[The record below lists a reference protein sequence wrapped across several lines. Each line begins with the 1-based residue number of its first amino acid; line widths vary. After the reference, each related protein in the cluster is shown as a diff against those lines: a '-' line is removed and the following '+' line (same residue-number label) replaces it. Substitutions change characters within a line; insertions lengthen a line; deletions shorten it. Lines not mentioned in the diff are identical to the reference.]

1 MQEID
6 EQKPPR
12 GVKGATYIR
21 GALQTIGG
29 AIPVAGG
36 LVSAV
41 AGAWSEKE
49 QDKVNNFFE
58 HWIRMLEDELKE
70 KEQTII
76 EIMQRLDLQDEKIAE
91 RVESKEFQ
99 SLMRKTF
106 RDWGAVESEEKRTYI
121 RNVLCNAASTN
132 VNSDDVIRLFIDW
145 ITKFTEMHLQV
156 IAAIYNSSG
165 ITRAEIWSKIGKG
178 PVREDSADADLF
190 KLLLSDLSIGRVV
203 RQHREKDSA
212 GNFLTKTPTRRSS
225 QWAGAPRTMKSA
237 FDDEEQ
243 YELTE
248 LGQQFVHYAMTEVS
262 IKIEFKNSAE
272 QGD

>member
-1 MQEID
+1 MQESNEHKVPEGI
-6 EQKPPR
+6 
-12 GVKGATYIR
+12 KGATYIR
-21 GALQTIGG
+21 AALQTVGG
-29 AIPVAGG
+29 AIPIAGG
-36 LVSAV
+36 LISAA
-41 AGAWSEKE
+41 AGAWSEGDQE
-49 QDKVNNFFE
+49 KVNKFFE
-58 HWIRMLEDELKE
+58 HWIHMLEDELKE
-70 KEQTII
+70 KEQTVI
-76 EIMQRLDLQDEKIAE
+76 EIMERLDLHDEKIAE
-91 RVESKEFQ
+91 RVESKEFK

-132 VNSDDVIRLFIDW
+132 LNSDDVIRLFIDW
-145 ITKFTEMHLQV
+145 ITKFSEMHLQV

-203 RQHREKDSA
+203 RQHREKDSD
-212 GNFLTKTPTRRSS
+212 GNFLTKTPTRRYA
-225 QWAGAPRTMKSA
+225 QRPGLQRTMKSA

-262 IKIEFKNSAE
+262 IKIEFKNSSE
-272 QGD
+272 QRI